1 MVPLVPSLQVVR
13 HFHTEELR
21 SMKSCHIHYSVIIQ
35 EVRKVQE
42 SVGSRVE
49 EI

>member
-1 MVPLVPSLQVVR
+1 
-13 HFHTEELR
+13 
-21 SMKSCHIHYSVIIQ
+21 MKSYHIHYSVIIQ

-49 EI
+49 EIQKLKGLYPNCVMSFVL